1 MSSSG
6 SSSGLESHFIDQPP
20 GDPKYCHHKNPA
32 VSLKIK
38 NLLLRWKMQV
48 KYNFIVDPK
57 KILAYSILLCLAG
70 DRGLNVFT
78 IKTHN
83 PKSN

>member
-6 SSSGLESHFIDQPP
+6 GSSGLESHFIDHLVNLSTVTTKIQ
-20 GDPKYCHHKNPA
+20 HS